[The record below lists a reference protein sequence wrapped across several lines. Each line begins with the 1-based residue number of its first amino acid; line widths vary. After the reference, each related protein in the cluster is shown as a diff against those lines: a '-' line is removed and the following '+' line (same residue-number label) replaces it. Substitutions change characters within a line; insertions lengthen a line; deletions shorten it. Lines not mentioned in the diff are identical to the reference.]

1 MKRPGRNRGAIYG
14 AKSRGQ
20 SLGLRLVIR
29 HGGHFF
35 LCFGFA
41 IRRRVL
47 PGLLRAFGAEDGGHP
62 AGASGQPFGFAGNV
76 ALLQLR
82 QSGDVRGREPANGF
96 QNRGL
101 RHMPEV
107 TLIGGLPPR
116 GHIQPH
122 GLRQFRA
129 GLVRRGA
136 RRHHVHRGS

>member
-82 QSGDVRGREPANGF
+82 QPSD
-96 QNRGL
+96 
-101 RHMPEV
+101 
-107 TLIGGLPPR
+107 
-116 GHIQPH
+116 
-122 GLRQFRA
+122 
-129 GLVRRGA
+129 VRRGGQVWIINGGVSIESPGSIA
-136 RRHHVHRGS
+136 TATASRLRRPAGDGYR

>member
-47 PGLLRAFGAEDGGHP
+47 PGLLRAFGRKM
-62 AGASGQPFGFAGNV
+62 AG
-76 ALLQLR
+76 
-82 QSGDVRGREPANGF
+82 
-96 QNRGL
+96 
-101 RHMPEV
+101 
-107 TLIGGLPPR
+107 
-116 GHIQPH
+116 IQPVPAASRSAS
-122 GLRQFRA
+122 LAMSPFFNFASR
-129 GLVRRGA
+129 VTCEGA
-136 RRHHVHRGS
+136 NPPTASRIAAFGTCRK